1 MIDTEALRKKVID
14 LAIQGKLTEQ
24 LPSDGDAE
32 TLYAQILD
40 QKSQLIKE
48 GKIKKD
54 KALPDIAADEI
65 PFDIPDN
72 WKWVRLGEL
81 CLQITDGTHR
91 TPTYQNEGIPFLSV
105 KNISSGAFDLTDI
118 KYISKEEHSEL
129 IKRCKPEKNDVL
141 VCRIGTLGK
150 AITID
155 IDLEFSIF
163 VSLGLIKTTDKT
175 ISDYIVQVINSGYG
189 DTWIKDNKAG
199 GAMHTYKINLNSLA
213 LLPVPLAPLS
223 EIERILQL
231 NDEVK
236 THIENIYNLQT
247 KYSNDRAVLKSK
259 IIDAG
264 IQGKL
269 TEQLPE
275 DGDAED
281 LLARISEEKEK
292 LISSGKIPKEKKL
305 PKIVDEEKPFKIPNS
320 WKWVRV
326 QDVVSYITDYVA
338 NGSFAT
344 LKEHTKTY
352 KEPNYAIFVRTMDFG
367 TNFKEGCSY
376 IDKDSY
382 DFLEKSKLFGGE
394 LILPNIGASIGKAFI
409 MPDLGM
415 PMSLAPNSILLK
427 FTESVM
433 NEYFSFVIKSTYG
446 AQLLNKTQGG
456 SATAKFSKTDLRT
469 LVVPLPPL
477 NEIKRIVNKVD
488 AVLEQLN

>member
-1 MIDTEALRKKVID
+1 MIDTETLRKKVID

-32 TLYAQILD
+32 TLHAQILD
-40 QKSQLIKE
+40 HKSRFIKE

-118 KYISKEEHSEL
+118 KYISEEEHSEL

-236 THIENIYNLQT
+236 THIENIYNLQA
-247 KYSNDRAVLKSK
+247 KYSNDLAVLKSK
-259 IIDAG
+259 IVDAG

-281 LLARISEEKEK
+281 LYVQILNQKSQLIKEGKIKKEK
-292 LISSGKIPKEKKL
+292 PLPDITEDEIPFEIPK
-305 PKIVDEEKPFKIPNS
+305 N
-320 WKWVRV
+320 WKWVRINEIGSWSAGATPSRGNK
-326 QDVVSYITDYVA
+326 DYYENGTTPWIKTGELNDSYIEDAEEYITEMA
-338 NGSFAT
+338 
-344 LKEHTKTY
+344 LKECSVRLNPIGSVLIAMYGATIGKVGILNIEATTNQACCACIPIMINNRFLY
-352 KEPNYAIFVRTMDFG
+352 YFLKSNKER
-367 TNFKEGCSY
+367 
-376 IDKDSY
+376 
-382 DFLEKSKLFGGE
+382 FLEASHGGAQ
-394 LILPNIGASIGKAFI
+394 PNISKDIITK
-409 MPDLGM
+409 
-415 PMSLAPNSILLK
+415 SL
-427 FTESVM
+427 M
-433 NEYFSFVIKSTYG
+433 
-446 AQLLNKTQGG
+446 
-456 SATAKFSKTDLRT
+456 
-469 LVVPLPPL
+469 PLPPL
-477 NEIKRIVNKVD
+477 AEQKRIVTKID
-488 AVLEQLN
+488 AVLEQLR